1 MKCMFTSYC
10 VCLLFVHSSTIVLSS
25 PSIERKVTSFRRHEI
40 HVETLNAVL
49 NKIHRQSTLSRNV
62 HWSVTKSL
70 HHRIAKVRGQT
81 TGFVCVQLKLSSSL
95 ARLRAIFC
103 IKPTTLSASEHVWV
117 LLMMKARRDKKEN
130 LMTDE
135 HNNRSKQSG
144 WDEEGRGARF
154 MRCWGGKF
162 THSLAYCVN
171 NTTTKRSYFCWQ
183 CEWRKISNSASLLHA
198 REKFEFLHCRGKS
211 SSSLSNVKGDGRG
224 LLIGIMCAEIIT
236 KTFFSWKY
244 YRPGR

>member
-70 HHRIAKVRGQT
+70 HHRIAKVRRQT
-81 TGFVCVQLKLSSSL
+81 TGFVCVQLKLSSSAPHL
-95 ARLRAIFC
+95 
-103 IKPTTLSASEHVWV
+103 HVSGRYSVSNQPHCQHQNMWV

-183 CEWRKISNSASLLHA
+183 CEWRKISNSALPFA
-198 REKFEFLHCRGKS
+198 RAWKIWIFT
-211 SSSLSNVKGDGRG
+211 LSRKKLVF
-224 LLIGIMCAEIIT
+224 A
-236 KTFFSWKY
+236 
-244 YRPGR
+244 